1 MSMIAVSYSSWRDVY
16 SNSSRDFDYFNVF
29 YNREMKK
36 YVITF
41 DYAKRIRITDF
52 FEFGSDTS
60 GGGVGS
66 TSSAITFKSN
76 FSAEAS
82 QRITDSFLVKG
93 RLIGKEYDD
102 KQNIYVCDNW
112 SSLDTNDYGTWTVL
126 KTMPE
131 GEELDQISP
140 FGEDSIIYSTSN
152 SSTSQ
157 VKVYIYNIPTQTET
171 LFNEQFPSFNN
182 YQNIVGLNNYEEDG
196 FAIVCMNV
204 DEVTMSYSGKI
215 YYTSNYETWI
225 ESSDLNNFYL
235 YFYINR
241 FGGRFYAIRVAD
253 IENMTSLTDG
263 ELLSSEDL
271 VNWRKESMDLATV
284 AVGYFDF
291 NYPPFLPIGLSITNG
306 DGNGIH
312 RCHNYF
318 YSGGT
323 RISKVYN
330 SEIRDYELKEEFVIY
345 AKQVPL

>member
-1 MSMIAVSYSSWRDVY
+1 MSMIAVSYSSWDYVY
-16 SNSSRDFDYFNVF
+16 HDSSRDHESFNVF

-41 DYAKRIRITDF
+41 NYAKRIRITDL
-52 FEFGSDTS
+52 FEFGGVSS
-60 GGGVGS
+60 GGGISS
-66 TSSAITFKSN
+66 TSSAITFKSD
-76 FSAEAS
+76 FSAES
-82 QRITDSFLVKG
+82 PQRITSSFLVKG

-131 GEELDQISP
+131 GEELNQISP
-140 FGEDSIIYSTSN
+140 FGEDSIIYSTVN

-157 VKVYIYNIPTQTET
+157 FKVYIYNISTQTET
-171 LFNEQFPSFNN
+171 LFNEQFSSLNN
-182 YQNIVGLNNYEEDG
+182 YQNIVGFNDYEEDG
-196 FAIVCMNV
+196 FAIVCMNM
-204 DEVTMSYSGKI
+204 DEVTMSYSGKV

-241 FGGRFYAIRVAD
+241 FGGRFYAMRIAD
-253 IENMTSLTDG
+253 IESITSVLDG

-284 AVGYFDF
+284 AVGYFNF
-291 NYPPFLPIGLSITNG
+291 NYPPFLPIGLSLTNG

-323 RISKVYN
+323 RVSNIFN
-330 SEIRDYELKEEFVIY
+330 SETRKYEVIEEFVIY